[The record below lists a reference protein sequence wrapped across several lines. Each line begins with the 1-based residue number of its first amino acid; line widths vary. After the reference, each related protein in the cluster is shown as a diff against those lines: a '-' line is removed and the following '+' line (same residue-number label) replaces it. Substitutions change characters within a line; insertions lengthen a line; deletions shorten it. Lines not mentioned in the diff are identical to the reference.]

1 MPDEA
6 EFSAKFIAV
15 FKAVFYR
22 YTHFKV
28 LSVLT
33 PKSCVKR
40 ITKTENVKQ
49 LPKSAMFLGNL
60 LYHYESYRCYP
71 ILNGVVPKGTENS
84 ILSVF
89 FVL

>member
-15 FKAVFYR
+15 FKAVLKR
-22 YTHFKV
+22 YTHFFKF

-33 PKSCVKR
+33 PKSCVER

-49 LPKSAMFLGNL
+49 LQTG
-60 LYHYESYRCYP
+60 
-71 ILNGVVPKGTENS
+71 LNS
-84 ILSVF
+84 WD
-89 FVL
+89 